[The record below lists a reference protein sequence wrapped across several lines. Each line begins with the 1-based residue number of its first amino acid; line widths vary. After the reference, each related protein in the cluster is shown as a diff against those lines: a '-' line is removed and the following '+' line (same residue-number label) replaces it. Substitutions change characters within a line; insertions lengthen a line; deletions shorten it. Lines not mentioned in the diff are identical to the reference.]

1 MGTAMR
7 GLSGWGRGLLLLGA
21 AAPAPAAEPTR
32 LEPVEVL
39 GVRESLESA
48 RARKRSAIDLLD
60 AVVAAEIHKL
70 PELNLSD
77 AVQRVSGVQ
86 ITRDRGEGSIVAV
99 RGLTQVETTLNGR
112 EIFTAGFG
120 RTLDFAD
127 FAAESVAAI
136 DVYKSAS
143 AERIEGGIGG
153 TIDLRTRR
161 PFDFAGA
168 RRVLALRAQH
178 GDLVDRGGGQVSALA
193 SSRWAIAGG
202 EVGALLNLV
211 ALARAWR
218 EDQKGTGNP
227 LLRNDLVPGETVV
240 APNGTSETISTGR
253 RRRSGA
259 SLVLEGRLASGLEW
273 LAEAHWVQLKTI
285 QDSHQINITAGPAF
299 VPGSVTLFP
308 GINDL
313 RSVTWTDA
321 PLSVLSFARDTVDRT
336 RQFAAG
342 ARWRGESLV
351 LSGDL
356 SHTRSLNRLF
366 FSGPILAG
374 SAAQFSHD
382 LSGTVPATA
391 VGGTDLLDPAALR
404 IVGQTYRVRPFEGA
418 LTAARLDA
426 EWAPAGAGLVDKIAL
441 GWRAARRQADNRPG
455 LVFGDI
461 GFPAIPAATRPE
473 AVMPRPDNDFLA
485 GRAPSVGGFLV
496 GNLAGARDPA
506 GQRAAFGITTP
517 LPEAGNPLGVWR
529 IEERSDVLYLRADGQ
544 AGAVDAST
552 GLRVVHTRTLTDGTR
567 SDPIGGAVVPIQE
580 RSTSTD
586 VLPSLNLRWAA
597 ATGLLLR
604 TAASRT
610 LTRPDFSQLS
620 PSLSLLRNPVN
631 EALNQGAAGNP
642 ALRPVRAR
650 NLDLAVEHY
659 GGPTASAAL
668 TLFWKRV
675 DGFIATS
682 SQPEVV
688 DGVTYLVSRPRNLD
702 RGHIRGAELA
712 FQRFFDGLPGA
723 WRGLGLQA
731 NYTYVDSAVPDRLLG
746 REVPLQNLSR
756 HSANLIGMVE
766 HGPWSARLA
775 YNWRHRFQSGTTS
788 IVGLGV
794 LPVITR
800 AYGWVDAS
808 LRYRV
813 DPRIS
818 LAIEGGNLLR
828 TLRTARL
835 ESATRPQQ
843 AWLND
848 RQFAVTATLQ
858 F

>member
-1 MGTAMR
+1 MHR
-7 GLSGWGRGLLLLGA
+7 LSRWGRGLLLLGA
-21 AAPAPAAEPTR
+21 AAPAAADEPVR
-32 LEPVEVL
+32 LERVEVL
-39 GVRESLESA
+39 GVRASLESA
-48 RARKRSAIDLLD
+48 RARKRTAIDLLD

-70 PELNLSD
+70 PELNLGD

-86 ITRDRGEGSIVAV
+86 ITRDRGEGSIVSV
-99 RGLTQVETTLNGR
+99 RGLTQVESTLNGR
-112 EIFTAGFG
+112 EIFTAGTG

-127 FAAESVAAI
+127 FAAESVAGI
-136 DVYKSAS
+136 DVHKSAS

-161 PFDFAGA
+161 PFDFGGT
-168 RRVLALRAQH
+168 RRVLSLRAQH

-193 SSRWAIAGG
+193 SGRWAIAGG
-202 EVGALLNLV
+202 EVGALLNLI
-211 ALARAWR
+211 ALDRSWR

-227 LLRNDLVPGETVV
+227 LLRTDLVPGQTVV

-253 RRRSGA
+253 RRRGGA
-259 SLVLEGRLASGLEW
+259 SLVLEGRFDGGLEW
-273 LAEAHWVQLKTI
+273 LAEAHWAQLKTI
-285 QDSHQINITAGPAF
+285 QDSHQINVTAGPGV

-308 GINDL
+308 GTNDL

-336 RQFAAG
+336 RQLAAG
-342 ARWRGESLV
+342 ARWRGERLV

-366 FSGPILAG
+366 FAGPILAG

-382 LSGTVPATA
+382 LGGTLPATA
-391 VGGTDLLDPAALR
+391 VSGTDLLDPAALR
-404 IVGQTYRVRPFEGA
+404 IVGLTYRVRPFEGA

-426 EWAPAGAGLVDKIAL
+426 EWSPAGAGPVDRVAI
-441 GWRAARRQADNRPG
+441 GWRGARRRADNSPG
-455 LVFGDI
+455 LIFGDI
-461 GFPAIPAATRPE
+461 ALAAVPAAARPD
-473 AVMPRPDNDFLA
+473 AVMPRPDDDFLA
-485 GRAPSVGGFLV
+485 GRAPSLGGFLV

-506 GQRAAFGITTP
+506 GQRASYGITAP

-529 IEERSDVLYLRADGQ
+529 IDERSDALYLRADGR
-544 AGAVDAST
+544 AST
-552 GLRVVHTRTLTDGTR
+552 LEGAAGLRVVHTRTLTHGTR
-567 SDPIGGAVVPIQE
+567 SDPIGGSVVPIAE
-580 RSTSTD
+580 RGASTD
-586 VLPSLNLRWAA
+586 VLPSLNLRWIAA
-597 ATGLLLR
+597 PGLLLR
-604 TAASRT
+604 AAASRT
-610 LTRPDFSQLS
+610 LTRPDFNQLS

-631 EALNQGAAGNP
+631 EALNQGSAGNP

-650 NLDLAVEHY
+650 NLDLAIEHY

-702 RGHIRGAELA
+702 RARIRGAELA

-723 WRGLGLQA
+723 WRGLGVQA
-731 NYTYVDSAVPDRLLG
+731 NYTYVDSAAPDRLLG

-756 HSANLIGMVE
+756 HSANLIGMYE

-775 YNWRHRFQSGTTS
+775 ANWRDRFQSGTTS
-788 IVGLGV
+788 VVGLGV
-794 LPVITR
+794 LPVTTR
-800 AYGWVDAS
+800 AYGWLDAS

-818 LAIEGGNLLR
+818 LAVEGGNLLR
-828 TLRTARL
+828 TLRTATL